1 MVARE
6 RRQIAVRDDRTTI
19 VMRTGA
25 AISVAAHVAAL
36 TACLVLAGVRPFEP
50 TTAEAITVDIVT
62 PDQAPPLPKEPD
74 PKYDFPTLSE
84 KDQQQPS
91 PEPEKAPDQSQQAS
105 AQTPPRT
112 AAAKSKEDTR
122 QAALQPKPIEP
133 PKPAEQPRPPEQQQP
148 QAQPQEQPQ
157 EQQAVPAAQPDITS
171 KFGMMFTLPDTGATG
186 DFDAKATAAA
196 NIKVED
202 AAALRTHLKTC
213 SILPKSVSPSDNVR
227 IVLRVALSPDGRLAK
242 EPLLI
247 EASASA
253 KGPALM
259 RSAIEALE
267 KCQPYAMLPA
277 DRYNEWRMLDLSFVP
292 KDFRGG

>member
-1 MVARE
+1 
-6 RRQIAVRDDRTTI
+6 
-19 VMRTGA
+19 MRTGA

-62 PDQAPPLPKEPD
+62 PDQAPPVPKEPD

-84 KDQQQPS
+84 KDQQPS
-91 PEPEKAPDQSQQAS
+91 PEKAPDQSQPAP
-105 AQTPPRT
+105 AQTPPPS
-112 AAAKSKEDTR
+112 AAAKPKQESR
-122 QAALQPKPIEP
+122 QAALQQKPVEP
-133 PKPAEQPRPPEQQQP
+133 PKPAEQPKPAELQQQ
-148 QAQPQEQPQ
+148 QPQEQPQ
-157 EQQAVPAAQPDITS
+157 EQPAVPTAQPDITS
-171 KFGMMFTLPDTGATG
+171 KFGMMFTLPDTGAAG
-186 DFDAKATAAA
+186 DFDAKSTANA

-202 AAALRTHLKTC
+202 AAAMRAHLKTC
-213 SILPKSVSPSDNVR
+213 SVLPKSVSPSDNVR

-259 RSAIEALE
+259 RSAMDALE

-277 DRYNEWRMLDLSFVP
+277 DRYNEWRMLDLSFMP
-292 KDFRGG
+292 KDFKGG

>member
-1 MVARE
+1 
-6 RRQIAVRDDRTTI
+6 
-19 VMRTGA
+19 MRTGA

-36 TACLVLAGVRPFEP
+36 TACLVLAGVRPFDP
-50 TTAEAITVDIVT
+50 TTAEAIVVDIVT
-62 PDQAPPLPKEPD
+62 PEEAPPLPKEPD

-84 KDQQQPS
+84 KDQQRPS
-91 PEPEKAPDQSQQAS
+91 PEKAPDQSQPAS
-105 AQTPPRT
+105 AQTPPPS
-112 AAAKSKEDTR
+112 AAAKSKADIR
-122 QAALQPKPIEP
+122 QAALQQKPVEP
-133 PKPAEQPRPPEQQQP
+133 PKPVEQPKPPEQQP
-148 QAQPQEQPQ
+148 QTQPQEQPQ
-157 EQQAVPAAQPDITS
+157 EQPAVPTAQPDITS
-171 KFGMMFTLPDTGATG
+171 KFGMTFTLPDSGAAG

-253 KGPALM
+253 QGPALM
-259 RSAIEALE
+259 RSAMDALE

-277 DRYNEWRMLDLSFVP
+277 DRYNEWRMLDLSFMP
-292 KDFRGG
+292 KDFKGG

>member
-1 MVARE
+1 
-6 RRQIAVRDDRTTI
+6 
-19 VMRTGA
+19 MRIGTS
-25 AISVAAHVAAL
+25 ISVAAHVAAL

-84 KDQQQPS
+84 KEQQPPS
-91 PEPEKAPDQSQQAS
+91 PEKAPDQSQQAPTP
-105 AQTPPRT
+105 AQTPPPV
-112 AAAKSKEDTR
+112 AAAKSKAETR
-122 QAALQPKPIEP
+122 QTALQQKPVEP
-133 PKPAEQPRPPEQQQP
+133 PKPAEQPKPPEQQQP
-148 QAQPQEQPQ
+148 QAQPQPQEQPQ
-157 EQQAVPAAQPDITS
+157 EQPAVPTAQPDITS
-171 KFGMMFTLPDTGATG
+171 KFGMMFTLPDAGAAG
-186 DFDAKATAAA
+186 DFDAKATANA

-202 AAALRTHLKTC
+202 AAAMRAHLKTC

-227 IVLRVALSPDGRLAK
+227 IVLRVALSPDGRLVR

-259 RSAIEALE
+259 RSAMEALE

-277 DRYNEWRMLDLSFVP
+277 DRYDEWRMLDLSFMP

>member
-1 MVARE
+1 
-6 RRQIAVRDDRTTI
+6 
-19 VMRTGA
+19 MRTGA
-25 AISVAAHVAAL
+25 AISVAAHMAAL

-91 PEPEKAPDQSQQAS
+91 PEKAPDQSQPAP
-105 AQTPPRT
+105 AQTPPPS
-112 AAAKSKEDTR
+112 AAAKSKQDSR
-122 QAALQPKPIEP
+122 QAALQQKPVEP
-133 PKPAEQPRPPEQQQP
+133 PKPAEQPKPVEQQQQP

-157 EQQAVPAAQPDITS
+157 EQPAVPTAQPDITS

-186 DFDAKATAAA
+186 DFDAKATANA

-202 AAALRTHLKTC
+202 AAAMRAHLKTC
-213 SILPKSVSPSDNVR
+213 SVMPKSVSPSDNVR

-242 EPLLI
+242 EPILI

-259 RSAIEALE
+259 RSAMDALE

-277 DRYNEWRMLDLSFVP
+277 DRYNEWRMLDLSFMP
-292 KDFRGG
+292 KDFKGG